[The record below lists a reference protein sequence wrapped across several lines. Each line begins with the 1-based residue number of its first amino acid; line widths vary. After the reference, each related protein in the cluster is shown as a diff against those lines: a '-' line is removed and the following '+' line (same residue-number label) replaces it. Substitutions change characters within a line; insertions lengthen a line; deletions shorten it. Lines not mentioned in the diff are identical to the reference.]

1 MLHNKEILQIDKA
14 DVSLTETKKSKNR
27 RTMIWK

>member
-1 MLHNKEILQIDKA
+1 MLYNKEILQTDKA
-14 DVSLTETKKSKNR
+14 DVSLKETTESKNR